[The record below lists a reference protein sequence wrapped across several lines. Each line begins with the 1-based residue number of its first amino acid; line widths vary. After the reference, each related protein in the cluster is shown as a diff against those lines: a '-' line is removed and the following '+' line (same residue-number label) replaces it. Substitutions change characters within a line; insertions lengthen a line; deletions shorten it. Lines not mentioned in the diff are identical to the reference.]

1 MIYDISLTLSPSLIS
16 WPGEDYFQL
25 EKMYDMASGDVCNVT
40 KICMSTHQGTHIDS
54 PFHFLENGATSESL
68 PIENMIGQCIVIDLS
83 DIEISEIDRVHIED
97 YDLDE
102 CRRVIFKTR
111 NSHLWHTDT
120 KQFNKDF
127 ISLSLEAAEYLHK
140 QGVILIGIDYLSI
153 ERFSSAEH
161 DVHKL
166 LLSND
171 VIILEGLDLSHVKAG
186 CYELICLP
194 VKIAGSD
201 GSPARAILRDL

>member
-1 MIYDISLTLSPSLIS
+1 MIYDISLTLSPSLTS

-25 EKMYDMASGDVCNVT
+25 EKMYDMTGGDVCNVT
-40 KICMSTHQGTHIDS
+40 KICMSTHHGTHIDS
-54 PFHFLENGATSESL
+54 PYHFLEDGATSEGLS
-68 PIENMIGQCIVIDLS
+68 IENMIGQCVVIDLS
-83 DIEISEIDRVHIED
+83 NLDIGEIIKAHIED
-97 YDLDE
+97 YDLDG
-102 CRRVIFKTR
+102 CHRVIFKTS
-111 NSHLWHTDT
+111 NSYFWQNDAE
-120 KQFNKDF
+120 QFNKNF
-127 ISLSLEAAEYLHK
+127 VSLSLEAAEYLHK

-153 ERFSSAEH
+153 ENFSSVEH

-171 VIILEGLDLSHVKAG
+171 VIILEGLDLSSVQGG